1 MCFSEVDSM
10 KKGYWSAIGLALV
23 MALTLW
29 HRVAAAGSAED
40 NRQPDVGRQV
50 GLTSTAVECLVV
62 NAGTLDSASATVRL
76 EWEGQVEEAFLV
88 LAAAGSQGGHSIYV
102 NGRRVGSAP
111 VRPGGQPC
119 QAGSSAFPLM
129 STDSIPIPAEVLVN
143 GENEIRL
150 TNDANVNDGWTAA
163 NLHLEIHGLLS
174 LPPATLESRP
184 PALLPSEIGVTAVV
198 SGYVRLESSYD
209 GVEHE
214 VWYQI
219 PNGYTGNTP
228 VPLLLGIHG
237 WGGSGESEIDFMGA
251 AVNARGWLFAAPNMH
266 GRFYI
271 DGKRA
276 LAWPGAQHDVIDAIE
291 YMASYYNVDTSRIYI
306 AGGSMGG
313 QITTVMAAKYPDV
326 FAAAAGYSGFTDL
339 TDWYNEL
346 AALGQGGLL
355 RRIRREIDPN
365 CDPDFDPVCGTPEE
379 EPFEYQRRSAIEMP
393 QNSRLVPL
401 HMWHNEADELVP
413 VHHAHDLAGAINSWN
428 PPMAVTVT
436 TVITAGCTDTYKH
449 CYGPEFDEV
458 LDYLASF
465 TLSSQPPPSVTIRTD
480 ESKPYYWLN
489 VAQTGNDHWSQVE
502 ATCSPAD
509 ETVTTT
515 ISDTQPLT
523 CAFNLGSTPIMG
535 AGGISRPGMGL
546 PATTYLVNGGGNHK
560 LEDYTSGYLTATLT
574 TTGQFTLTI
583 SAITVETLADPS
595 MVLASQ
601 TATSTIK
608 ATAQDHL
615 DNPVPDGTTIE
626 FSTTE
631 GTFLNGSSTYT
642 DTLTGGQVTTTLS
655 LEPTADLA
663 EITASVESVTG
674 STQVNVIHPAI
685 GVLVTPD
692 QMTVYSGQAVTYTYQ
707 ITNAGDITLTTV
719 TVVDDNGTPGDGGD
733 DLIVCAGITLAA
745 EATASCSRGVTLT
758 QTTINTAAV
767 TGKDPLDNDVTGSD
781 STAVNVISPAIEVAV
796 TPNQTTVYSGQVV
809 TYTYQITNTGD
820 ITLTAVTVVDD
831 NGTPGDGGDDLI
843 VCAGITLAAE
853 ATTSCSCSATRTQT
867 TISIVTVTG
876 KDPLDNDVTGSDST
890 AVNVIS
896 PAIEV
901 AVTPSQTTIHSG
913 EVVTY
918 TYQITNTGDITLTN
932 VTVVDDNGTP
942 GKSDDDVTVCADMT
956 LTAGATQNC
965 SRSMTLIQDTTSTAT
980 VTAQYPLGND
990 VTDSDSVTVEVVYA
1004 IYLPVVIRSN

>member
-546 PATTYLVNGGGNHK
+546 P
-560 LEDYTSGYLTATLT
+560 
-574 TTGQFTLTI
+574 
-583 SAITVETLADPS
+583 
-595 MVLASQ
+595 
-601 TATSTIK
+601 
-608 ATAQDHL
+608 
-615 DNPVPDGTTIE
+615 
-626 FSTTE
+626 
-631 GTFLNGSSTYT
+631 
-642 DTLTGGQVTTTLS
+642 
-655 LEPTADLA
+655 
-663 EITASVESVTG
+663 
-674 STQVNVIHPAI
+674 
-685 GVLVTPD
+685 
-692 QMTVYSGQAVTYTYQ
+692 MTVYSGQAVTYTYQ

-733 DLIVCAGITLAA
+733 DLIVCAGIALAA

-942 GKSDDDVTVCADMT
+942 GKSDDDVAVCADMT
-956 LTAGATQNC
+956 LTAGARQNC